1 MKGKQKKDLRRMMKS
16 HPSYSRNPNTYWRL
30 SNGEALDQ
38 NGNTVFVNK
47 SSDIRDGKEK
57 YTLFH
62 SIKNPFLTEHE
73 KKLIEDIK
81 KVKEGDI

>member
-38 NGNTVFVNK
+38 NGNTVFINK
-47 SSDIRDGKEK
+47 SSDIRHGKEK
-57 YTLFH
+57 YTKFY
-62 SIKNPFLTEHE
+62 SFANPFLTEYD
-73 KKLIEDIK
+73 KKMMENIK